1 MVLRGQQPT
10 ATLVDEAKT
19 AFEAEFGSPPR
30 WSVVAPGRVNLIGDH
45 TDYSGG
51 LAMPFA
57 IELGTVIC
65 GGPRDDNRRR
75 IEAISSTA
83 GKGAPIETNAGVVSN
98 HDDWTCYLR
107 GVTQG
112 FREAGVA
119 VEPMKLY
126 CHGNLPTGTGLSSSA
141 ALEVAYGRLL
151 EVAAGIEHDPER
163 MVQICVRAEHVYAGV
178 PCGSLDQ
185 FSITNARAGH
195 VMLFDSGALSA
206 QQIPFTAADAE
217 FLIVDS
223 KVKHALGESQYP
235 ERRRECAAA
244 IDALG
249 CNPAMTSMDV
259 VEEKLEEAS
268 PTLFRRAKHIVSEND
283 RVRRMAAALAE
294 GNLEDAGL
302 LMYESHRSLAED
314 YEVSC
319 RETDLIVSLLRSV
332 EDGLVFGARMTGGGF
347 GGAIIA
353 LIRTGA
359 AERIAASIAPGYAQA
374 TGIDIECATVSPQQG
389 VNIYEGNDTYA

>member
-1 MVLRGQQPT
+1 MLRRRQPT
-10 ATLVDEAKT
+10 AALVDEARS

-65 GGPRDDNRRR
+65 AEPRDDNRQC
-75 IEAISSTA
+75 IEAISSVA
-83 GKGAPIETNAGVVSN
+83 GKGAPIEINASVVAN

-112 FREAGVA
+112 FREAGVT
-119 VEPMKLY
+119 VEPMNLY
-126 CHGNLPTGTGLSSSA
+126 CHSSLPTGTGLSSSA
-141 ALEVAYGRLL
+141 ALEVACGRLL
-151 EVAAGIEHDPER
+151 EVAADVEHDPDR
-163 MVQICVRAEHVYAGV
+163 LVQMCVRAEHEYAGV

-185 FSITNARAGH
+185 FSVTNAQAGH

-206 QQIPFTAADAE
+206 QQIPFASADAE

-249 CNPAMTSMDV
+249 CDLAMTTMDA
-259 VEEKLEEAS
+259 VEEKLEQAS
-268 PTLFRRAKHIVSEND
+268 PTLFRRAKHIVSENV
-283 RVRRMAAALAE
+283 RVRRMAAALAD
-294 GNLEDAGL
+294 GNLNGAGS

-319 RETDLIVSLLRSV
+319 RETDLIVSLLQSV
-332 EDGLVFGARMTGGGF
+332 KDGLVFGARMTGGGF

-359 AERIAASIAPGYAQA
+359 AERIAATIAPGYARA

-389 VNIYEGNDTYA
+389 VKIYEGNDPHA